1 MLANLIMKLS
11 HELPDVRQRSV
22 HSLRTKVDAHL
33 LDVGEVCRSADLPA
47 KLVSL
52 TSLPDSLPSVQLDT
66 LALIDKL
73 SSDAGFARQI
83 VLAGAIGVLQRVQ
96 AASLEAAPP
105 GGGEDAVA
113 AAASRAVDAILR
125 HPVGDL
131 PAIERPIALDRTPP
145 AAPPPPGGARA
156 IFARPG
162 GAVSSASRALEFGAA
177 GGSHPG
183 EAPIVYT
190 HSDPAPARGGREGRD
205 GGVGGVGGVGATSV
219 SFPCPVWMDLA
230 GTVALG
236 RADEQALF
244 EASVRLQMSDGRVLR
259 ETCASV
265 GGALCHDLPAGA
277 LLRRPSLLKGLL
289 SLLRTTEWSELG
301 DLALAAL
308 TCATELVAQ
317 LHAALHD
324 AADAPDRAHQL
335 APPTTALTEAE
346 EFGLPFHVT
355 SAGGG
360 GRSAATA
367 AAAAAA
373 AWLPAPPGGGL
384 MGEPAAW
391 APWQV
396 ADAVWTAVLPLL
408 RHPDAAPAALPLL
421 HRTLPLLYTPPA
433 DVLAVMRASDAAA
446 SEDAANAV
454 AAVAAAAES
463 APADADAIIRAAAAL
478 WRAHLDAMLGVL
490 RFRRLLPATEEA
502 PGWAELQPA
511 DLPLLLLALTCVA
524 ACPRELLPLAAPP
537 GLSALL
543 VAFVADAYLEICEPS
558 AHESASRCLGVLDP
572 PAAQAAAAAARVER
586 AAQAALALESQTK
599 PPLRERL
606 GRAMP
611 GQRARAVA
619 RECAALG
626 ECVPALSY
634 LHLPALPSA
643 VVELACCC
651 CEPGGSEDEG
661 VAAVEAALRRCLA
674 HPQAG
679 VREVTLK
686 KVLSIFW
693 REPPPRPSRPPA
705 GRLAAADGGPL
716 SVEENANAV
725 AAAAAAAEAEAEEA
739 AAEAEA
745 AEAAAQAELS
755 SLVEML
761 NRPLLLR
768 LLVDTALHQPP
779 SLIDAVASATV
790 EAPSRASAEE
800 AVVTRHA
807 KLAQAIL
814 LSLLAESDG
823 RQRLGW
829 LPLVPLWQAHLPPP
843 PPLRQGD
850 GGDDGDDDDTAA
862 DDGAQGS
869 ADGSATARLPAAAAA
884 SASAH
889 GEAVLS
895 LLLEASGGHVRL
907 AALLRLLLHRDVRI
921 ATRAA
926 QLLVATVIAAADE
939 FAAQGR
945 GATST
950 ITSAPLHG
958 LAASDSATA
967 ASASA
972 ASASVGMPKTA
983 AVAAAAGQVSLEPK
997 ELDNLLAILPTTS
1010 LEPWIRI
1017 AAADQLTLLATSH
1030 ALHSRLAPAAPA
1042 LDAKAAGAG
1051 ASASSAST
1059 LLTDL
1064 AMVLDDVVGDARLGA
1079 GDAAAAAADDESAAL
1094 AGSLLQ
1100 LLRALLITSYTAR
1113 AAYLGSTPALALLA
1127 RLALHPAARV
1137 RAALRAVLC
1146 ALLFD
1151 GAAAVAAA
1159 SSVDGSRLP
1168 HLVTPPPAAAAAAI
1182 ASGMLSPPLQV
1193 VHCFGLPEAAGQ
1205 GRQTTAARAVAMAA
1219 DDLHSLAPDARV
1231 TSALAS
1237 RRALREA
1244 RRAQPALCSSSS
1256 ALSAAPPPPDAL
1268 ALAPAALAPTALTMA
1283 AVERAGRL
1291 APRLAA
1297 APALALL
1304 DTCGDHASCYASIA
1318 ELHAVCASFELL
1330 TQLNAAAPTSD
1341 APPSAHDRA
1350 VNALAAMASAASPSI
1365 QGAVSSADAPVAPV
1379 HPILSALAASP
1390 PRATLLRLL
1399 TIEPATDEDDQLL
1412 SALLGALTRALEQQA
1427 LETTLSTPPP
1437 SVLLDH
1443 LAVVGLRVLDRTGD
1457 GGLSIGDYPATAPSP
1472 AQPRAALRCGI
1483 LRFAL
1488 ALIGA
1493 YPHARRVLLEQGPLL
1508 PLLADQYTSAP
1519 YSNAGYA
1526 VRDGRRPPPTHVRR
1540 LALTLL
1546 ADALSLGVSHG
1557 KRAPS
1562 ALAARVATILPSLVG
1577 AASAEHEAG
1586 SVRHACCLRPAA
1598 SAVASALRIVLS
1610 RGEKGLQWLWA
1621 HGFRW
1626 LLRLLRAED
1635 TPTRAAAAGIATAL
1649 AAAPSARM
1657 QLASQLP
1664 EVLSLTCRQALQPA
1678 QPAACRAAALH
1689 LLLTLCVSAP
1699 DDEEPGSAAVAASA
1713 SDLGGE
1719 ERSAASAAA
1728 ASDATS
1734 GPVEWRLG
1742 RHELWARLVSHR
1754 LPQQLLGLFDEPY
1767 ASPAC
1772 IGLAAD
1778 LVVALLELKP
1788 AQMGQCLQAKPRW
1801 GAMRWLHVDHHWAAF
1816 VAGQAAGAS
1825 GGVGAGAPAAAPPPI
1840 APGSTAAAR
1849 QRAVSRT
1856 MSEMQAVHWLRH
1868 TLPTVHRARAALLR
1882 MLRCILDDPPA
1893 ALTSFPHGGGGTEA
1907 PLPVAHTPVAMTLL
1921 HRTPLL
1927 HALAPML
1934 SGSLRTP
1941 TVHFPTAAQARAV
1954 VVHGMRPERRST
1966 TRGDDSGLVEALAA
1980 LGSMP
1985 SAVPSAGR
1993 MRAVDETMVEGD
2005 GDGDGDDDDDD
2016 DAFGDRDDAFRHDA
2030 DRGSQ
2035 LEDASAPTIPVPL
2048 EADLGVHLGSPL
2060 ALTLAPAPY
2069 SLEAVQRLLDA
2080 PAHAATAAAAA
2091 ASAAEAHLEALRI
2104 WSLLLST
2111 MSEARL
2117 ALLGGRLGSAPW
2129 ALSVMS
2135 CVHARQ
2141 PLALRLGGCAL
2152 ISALLDGANPSQ
2164 ASSLDQPLS
2173 AADDDEA
2180 EAEAPRWAH
2189 AVRGAGVGGMLAEA
2203 LLELFETLGA
2213 RQPASLP
2220 PVTAALRALVGV
2232 SLSAKLALLR
2242 RGFLPTLV
2250 GRIDDLRA
2258 LATTPPP
2265 EVKAAAKAKAKAT
2278 ANAMGR
2284 LALATAAAAADE
2296 DAPAD
2301 KLIYRTELLD
2311 QMLSSLGLLSNL
2323 LGGCEEAQ
2331 LASVTMQLPLL
2342 LLRLWPLGRSHAPVR
2357 TAVLTLLCNHV
2368 AHCAPAKASLAA
2380 YTDSKGR
2387 CLPTLVMQ
2395 LLCKPARASSP
2406 PLPEAHWAYGW
2417 AVLRSLATA
2426 PESRA
2431 VLLKAQLLPRAV
2443 PMLSRIL
2450 GSTDERRAAPI
2461 VELFANLAFEAEGA
2475 AAILKLP
2482 DAFEALLSALESR
2495 LNTARYAA
2503 ALALRNLAFLADGR
2517 AALLA
2522 KPRAL
2527 PALLR
2532 ALHPSDLLL
2541 AARAAAALWALLA
2554 RCERAKGAMRQPAL
2568 LAPLRAAEAA
2578 LITRAMLATP
2588 AIDGERCGEREL
2600 LGDCLRA
2607 IGAVMSILK
2616 L

>member
-1 MLANLIMKLS
+1 
-11 HELPDVRQRSV
+11 
-22 HSLRTKVDAHL
+22 
-33 LDVGEVCRSADLPA
+33 
-47 KLVSL
+47 
-52 TSLPDSLPSVQLDT
+52 
-66 LALIDKL
+66 
-73 SSDAGFARQI
+73 
-83 VLAGAIGVLQRVQ
+83 
-96 AASLEAAPP
+96 
-105 GGGEDAVA
+105 
-113 AAASRAVDAILR
+113 
-125 HPVGDL
+125 
-131 PAIERPIALDRTPP
+131 
-145 AAPPPPGGARA
+145 
-156 IFARPG
+156 
-162 GAVSSASRALEFGAA
+162 
-177 GGSHPG
+177 
-183 EAPIVYT
+183 
-190 HSDPAPARGGREGRD
+190 
-205 GGVGGVGGVGATSV
+205 
-219 SFPCPVWMDLA
+219 
-230 GTVALG
+230 
-236 RADEQALF
+236 
-244 EASVRLQMSDGRVLR
+244 
-259 ETCASV
+259 
-265 GGALCHDLPAGA
+265 
-277 LLRRPSLLKGLL
+277 
-289 SLLRTTEWSELG
+289 
-301 DLALAAL
+301 
-308 TCATELVAQ
+308 
-317 LHAALHD
+317 
-324 AADAPDRAHQL
+324 
-335 APPTTALTEAE
+335 
-346 EFGLPFHVT
+346 
-355 SAGGG
+355 
-360 GRSAATA
+360 
-367 AAAAAA
+367 
-373 AWLPAPPGGGL
+373 
-384 MGEPAAW
+384 
-391 APWQV
+391 
-396 ADAVWTAVLPLL
+396 
-408 RHPDAAPAALPLL
+408 
-421 HRTLPLLYTPPA
+421 
-433 DVLAVMRASDAAA
+433 
-446 SEDAANAV
+446 
-454 AAVAAAAES
+454 
-463 APADADAIIRAAAAL
+463 
-478 WRAHLDAMLGVL
+478 
-490 RFRRLLPATEEA
+490 
-502 PGWAELQPA
+502 
-511 DLPLLLLALTCVA
+511 
-524 ACPRELLPLAAPP
+524 
-537 GLSALL
+537 
-543 VAFVADAYLEICEPS
+543 
-558 AHESASRCLGVLDP
+558 
-572 PAAQAAAAAARVER
+572 
-586 AAQAALALESQTK
+586 
-599 PPLRERL
+599 
-606 GRAMP
+606 
-611 GQRARAVA
+611 
-619 RECAALG
+619 
-626 ECVPALSY
+626 
-634 LHLPALPSA
+634 
-643 VVELACCC
+643 
-651 CEPGGSEDEG
+651 
-661 VAAVEAALRRCLA
+661 
-674 HPQAG
+674 
-679 VREVTLK
+679 
-686 KVLSIFW
+686 
-693 REPPPRPSRPPA
+693 
-705 GRLAAADGGPL
+705 
-716 SVEENANAV
+716 
-725 AAAAAAAEAEAEEA
+725 
-739 AAEAEA
+739 
-745 AEAAAQAELS
+745 
-755 SLVEML
+755 
-761 NRPLLLR
+761 
-768 LLVDTALHQPP
+768 
-779 SLIDAVASATV
+779 
-790 EAPSRASAEE
+790 
-800 AVVTRHA
+800 
-807 KLAQAIL
+807 
-814 LSLLAESDG
+814 
-823 RQRLGW
+823 
-829 LPLVPLWQAHLPPP
+829 
-843 PPLRQGD
+843 
-850 GGDDGDDDDTAA
+850 
-862 DDGAQGS
+862 
-869 ADGSATARLPAAAAA
+869 
-884 SASAH
+884 
-889 GEAVLS
+889 
-895 LLLEASGGHVRL
+895 
-907 AALLRLLLHRDVRI
+907 
-921 ATRAA
+921 
-926 QLLVATVIAAADE
+926 
-939 FAAQGR
+939 
-945 GATST
+945 
-950 ITSAPLHG
+950 
-958 LAASDSATA
+958 
-967 ASASA
+967 
-972 ASASVGMPKTA
+972 
-983 AVAAAAGQVSLEPK
+983 
-997 ELDNLLAILPTTS
+997 
-1010 LEPWIRI
+1010 
-1017 AAADQLTLLATSH
+1017 
-1030 ALHSRLAPAAPA
+1030 
-1042 LDAKAAGAG
+1042 
-1051 ASASSAST
+1051 
-1059 LLTDL
+1059 
-1064 AMVLDDVVGDARLGA
+1064 
-1079 GDAAAAAADDESAAL
+1079 
-1094 AGSLLQ
+1094 
-1100 LLRALLITSYTAR
+1100 
-1113 AAYLGSTPALALLA
+1113 
-1127 RLALHPAARV
+1127 
-1137 RAALRAVLC
+1137 
-1146 ALLFD
+1146 
-1151 GAAAVAAA
+1151 
-1159 SSVDGSRLP
+1159 
-1168 HLVTPPPAAAAAAI
+1168 
-1182 ASGMLSPPLQV
+1182 
-1193 VHCFGLPEAAGQ
+1193 
-1205 GRQTTAARAVAMAA
+1205 
-1219 DDLHSLAPDARV
+1219 
-1231 TSALAS
+1231 
-1237 RRALREA
+1237 
-1244 RRAQPALCSSSS
+1244 
-1256 ALSAAPPPPDAL
+1256 
-1268 ALAPAALAPTALTMA
+1268 
-1283 AVERAGRL
+1283 
-1291 APRLAA
+1291 
-1297 APALALL
+1297 
-1304 DTCGDHASCYASIA
+1304 
-1318 ELHAVCASFELL
+1318 
-1330 TQLNAAAPTSD
+1330 
-1341 APPSAHDRA
+1341 
-1350 VNALAAMASAASPSI
+1350 
-1365 QGAVSSADAPVAPV
+1365 V

-1557 KRAPS
+1557 KRAPP

-1635 TPTRAAAAGIATAL
+1635 APTRAAAAGIATAL

-1801 GAMRWLHVDHHWAAF
+1801 EGAMRWLHVDHHWAAF

-1825 GGVGAGAPAAAPPPI
+1825 GGAGAGAPAAAPPPI

-1893 ALTSFPHGGGGTEA
+1893 ALTSFPPGGGGTEA

-1954 VVHGMRPERRST
+1954 VVHGMRSERRST

-2016 DAFGDRDDAFRHDA
+2016 DAYGDRDDAFRHDA

-2069 SLEAVQRLLDA
+2069 SLEAVQQLLDA

-2091 ASAAEAHLEALRI
+2091 AAAAEAHLEALRL

>member
-33 LDVGEVCRSADLPA
+33 LDVGEVCRAADLPA

-52 TSLPDSLPSVQLDT
+52 TRSPDSLPSVQLDT

-73 SSDAGFARQI
+73 SSDAGFARQL
-83 VLAGAIGVLQRVQ
+83 VLAGAISVLQRVQ
-96 AASLEAAPP
+96 TTSLEAAPP
-105 GGGEDAVA
+105 GDAVA
-113 AAASRAVDAILR
+113 AAASCAVDAILR

-131 PAIERPIALDRTPP
+131 PAIERPIALEHTPP

-156 IFARPG
+156 TLARPG

-190 HSDPAPARGGREGRD
+190 HSDPAPARVGREGRD
-205 GGVGGVGGVGATSV
+205 GGVGGVGATSV
-219 SFPCPVWMDLA
+219 SFSCPGWMDLA

-335 APPTTALTEAE
+335 APPTTAHTEAE
-346 EFGLPFHVT
+346 ELSLP

-396 ADAVWTAVLPLL
+396 ADAVWTAVVPLL

-421 HRTLPLLYTPPA
+421 LRTLPLLYTPPA
-433 DVLAVMRASDAAA
+433 DVLAVMRASDAAV
-446 SEDAANAV
+446 SEDAANAAAAAAAV
-454 AAVAAAAES
+454 AAAAAAES

-478 WRAHLDAMLGVL
+478 WRGHLNAMLGVL
-490 RFRRLLPATEEA
+490 RFRRLLLASEEA

-511 DLPLLLLALTCVA
+511 DLPLLLLALSCVA

-558 AHESASRCLGVLDP
+558 AHVHASRCLGVLDP

-586 AAQAALALESQTK
+586 AAQAALALALESETR
-599 PPLRERL
+599 PPLRERV

-651 CEPGGSEDEG
+651 CEPGGNEDEG

-674 HPQAG
+674 HPQAR

-705 GRLAAADGGPL
+705 GRLAAADGEL
-716 SVEENANAV
+716 LFKEENATAV
-725 AAAAAAAEAEAEEA
+725 ATAAEAAEAEAEEV

-761 NRPLLLR
+761 NRPRLLR

-779 SLIDAVASATV
+779 SLVGAVASATD
-790 EAPSRASAEE
+790 EAPSRAPAEE
-800 AVVTRHA
+800 AEDGAVTRHA

-843 PPLRQGD
+843 PPLPQGD
-850 GGDDGDDDDTAA
+850 GGDDDHTAA
-862 DDGAQGS
+862 DDGVEGC

-926 QLLVATVIAAADE
+926 QLLVATVIAADDE
-939 FAAQGR
+939 FAELGR
-945 GATST
+945 TST

-958 LAASDSATA
+958 LAASDSATE
-967 ASASA
+967 ASA
-972 ASASVGMPKTA
+972 ASVGKPKTSTTALTA
-983 AVAAAAGQVSLEPK
+983 AAAAAAAGQVSLEPK

-1017 AAADQLTLLATSH
+1017 AAADQLTILATSH

-1051 ASASSAST
+1051 ASAST

-1064 AMVLDDVVGDARLGA
+1064 ATVLDDVVGDARFGA
-1079 GDAAAAAADDESAAL
+1079 GDDAAAAADESTAL

-1100 LLRALLITSYTAR
+1100 LLRALLVTSYTAR

-1159 SSVDGSRLP
+1159 TSVDGSRLP

-1182 ASGMLSPPLQV
+1182 ASGMLSPNPQV
-1193 VHCFGLPEAAGQ
+1193 VHCFGLPPVRGPEATEQ
-1205 GRQTTAARAVAMAA
+1205 GRQATAARAVAMPA
-1219 DDLHSLAPDARV
+1219 DELHGLAPDARV

-1256 ALSAAPPPPDAL
+1256 ASSAVPPPPDAL
-1268 ALAPAALAPTALTMA
+1268 ALAPAALAPTALSMA

-1297 APALALL
+1297 APALAQL
-1304 DTCGDHASCYASIA
+1304 DTCGDHASCYATIA

-1330 TQLNAAAPTSD
+1330 AQLNTAAPTSD
-1341 APPSAHDRA
+1341 APQSAHDRA
-1350 VNALAAMASAASPSI
+1350 VNSFAALASAASPSI
-1365 QGAVSSADAPVAPV
+1365 QGGSSADAAAAPV
-1379 HPILSALAASP
+1379 HPILSALASSP

-1399 TIEPATDEDDQLL
+1399 TIEPTTQEDDQLL

-1443 LAVVGLRVLDRTGD
+1443 LVVVGLRVLDRTGD

-1493 YPHARRVLLEQGPLL
+1493 YPHAGRVLLEQGPLL

-1562 ALAARVATILPSLVG
+1562 ALAARVAAILPSLVG
-1577 AASAEHEAG
+1577 AASAEHEVG

-1610 RGEKGLQWLWA
+1610 RGEKGLHWLWA

-1626 LLRLLRAED
+1626 LLKLLRAED
-1635 TPTRAAAAGIATAL
+1635 APTRAAAAGIATAL

-1699 DDEEPGSAAVAASA
+1699 DDEEPGSAAAASLA
-1713 SDLGGE
+1713 SNLGGE

-1728 ASDATS
+1728 VADATS

-1788 AQMGQCLQAKPRW
+1788 AQMGQCLQAKQRW
-1801 GAMRWLHVDHHWAAF
+1801 EGTLRWLHVDHHWAAF
-1816 VAGQAAGAS
+1816 VTGQAAGVS
-1825 GGVGAGAPAAAPPPI
+1825 GDAGAGAPAAAPPPI

-1849 QRAVSRT
+1849 QRAVSRR
-1856 MSEMQAVHWLRH
+1856 MSEMQAAHWLRC

-1893 ALTSFPHGGGGTEA
+1893 ALTSFPPGGGGTEA
-1907 PLPVAHTPVAMTLL
+1907 PVPVAHTPVAMALL

-1941 TVHFPTAAQARAV
+1941 AVHFPTAAQARAV
-1954 VVHGMRPERRST
+1954 VAHGMRSERRSS
-1966 TRGDDSGLVEALAA
+1966 TRGDDSGLVESLAA
-1980 LGSMP
+1980 L
-1985 SAVPSAGR
+1985 VPRSGG
-1993 MRAVDETMVEGD
+1993 MRAVDEMMVEGD
-2005 GDGDGDDDDDD
+2005 GVGGGGDDDD
-2016 DAFGDRDDAFRHDA
+2016 DAFDHDG
-2030 DRGSQ
+2030 DRGSP

-2048 EADLGVHLGSPL
+2048 EADLGSPL

-2069 SLEAVQRLLDA
+2069 PLEAVQLLLDA
-2080 PAHAATAAAAA
+2080 PAHATTAVAAAA
-2091 ASAAEAHLEALRI
+2091 ASAEALLEALRL

-2111 MSEARL
+2111 MSEARP

-2141 PLALRLGGCAL
+2141 PVALRLGGCGL
-2152 ISALLDGANPSQ
+2152 LSALLDGANPWQ
-2164 ASSLDQPLS
+2164 AS
-2173 AADDDEA
+2173 
-2180 EAEAPRWAH
+2180 
-2189 AVRGAGVGGMLAEA
+2189 
-2203 LLELFETLGA
+2203 
-2213 RQPASLP
+2213 
-2220 PVTAALRALVGV
+2220 
-2232 SLSAKLALLR
+2232 
-2242 RGFLPTLV
+2242 
-2250 GRIDDLRA
+2250 DL
-2258 LATTPPP
+2258 
-2265 EVKAAAKAKAKAT
+2265 
-2278 ANAMGR
+2278 
-2284 LALATAAAAADE
+2284 
-2296 DAPAD
+2296 
-2301 KLIYRTELLD
+2301 
-2311 QMLSSLGLLSNL
+2311 
-2323 LGGCEEAQ
+2323 
-2331 LASVTMQLPLL
+2331 
-2342 LLRLWPLGRSHAPVR
+2342 
-2357 TAVLTLLCNHV
+2357 
-2368 AHCAPAKASLAA
+2368 
-2380 YTDSKGR
+2380 
-2387 CLPTLVMQ
+2387 
-2395 LLCKPARASSP
+2395 
-2406 PLPEAHWAYGW
+2406 
-2417 AVLRSLATA
+2417 
-2426 PESRA
+2426 
-2431 VLLKAQLLPRAV
+2431 
-2443 PMLSRIL
+2443 
-2450 GSTDERRAAPI
+2450 
-2461 VELFANLAFEAEGA
+2461 
-2475 AAILKLP
+2475 
-2482 DAFEALLSALESR
+2482 
-2495 LNTARYAA
+2495 
-2503 ALALRNLAFLADGR
+2503 
-2517 AALLA
+2517 
-2522 KPRAL
+2522 
-2527 PALLR
+2527 
-2532 ALHPSDLLL
+2532 
-2541 AARAAAALWALLA
+2541 
-2554 RCERAKGAMRQPAL
+2554 
-2568 LAPLRAAEAA
+2568 
-2578 LITRAMLATP
+2578 
-2588 AIDGERCGEREL
+2588 
-2600 LGDCLRA
+2600 
-2607 IGAVMSILK
+2607 
-2616 L
+2616 